1 MDRDHTQ
8 SSVASRPNFQSTRW
22 SIVLQ
27 ARAPGDSIAA
37 RNAMATLC
45 ESYWLPIYV
54 FARRRGNSEHDA
66 QDLTQGFFAKL
77 LEKDAIANARPDRG
91 RFRSFLLA
99 SFRNFL
105 ANEWDYR
112 TAKKRGGQVTTW
124 QMNFADAEEVFDV
137 TTEEDAEKLFERQWV
152 AAILGRVMVELR
164 DDAKLAGNE
173 RQFEVLKDFIAG
185 RNPGRS
191 YRDAAAELTITEA
204 AAMTAVSRLRRKYR
218 ERIYAAV
225 ADTVSDPSE
234 IEDEIRELFAS
245 LA

>member
-1 MDRDHTQ
+1 MQ
-8 SSVASRPNFQSTRW
+8 AGASEDGT
-22 SIVLQ
+22 
-27 ARAPGDSIAA
+27 AA
-37 RNAMATLC
+37 RTAMATLC

-77 LEKDAIANARPDRG
+77 LEKDAIAKARPDRG

-124 QMNFADAEEVFDV
+124 QMNFAGAEEVFEL
-137 TTEEDAEKLFERQWV
+137 TTEENAEKLFERQWV
-152 AAILGRVMVELR
+152 TALLARVMVELR
-164 DDAKLAGNE
+164 AEARLAGKE
-173 RQFEVLKDFIAG
+173 RQFDVLKDFIAG
-185 RNPGRS
+185 RNPVRS
-191 YRDAAAELTITEA
+191 YRDAAAELTITET

-225 ADTVSDPSE
+225 ADTVSAPSE
-234 IEDEIRELFAS
+234 IEDEIREVFAS